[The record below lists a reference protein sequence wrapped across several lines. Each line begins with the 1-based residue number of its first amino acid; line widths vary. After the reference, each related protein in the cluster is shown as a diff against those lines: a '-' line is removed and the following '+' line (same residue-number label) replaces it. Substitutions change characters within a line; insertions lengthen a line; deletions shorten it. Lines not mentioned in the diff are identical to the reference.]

1 MIVEDA
7 EPRGGERGRQFV
19 VCPYCRAE
27 GRTMEQYVHPVGVRI
42 YPVSGTT
49 EVSVDI
55 EGTEIRPTDAA
66 DSQHGASVVLRFR
79 CEEGGHEWESELRFD
94 KGITTA
100 TDRRL
105 PDYDVETSEPF
116 TLWRD

>member
-1 MIVEDA
+1 MMVEDA
-7 EPRGGERGRQFV
+7 ESHGGERGQQFV
-19 VCPYCRAE
+19 IWPYCRWE
-27 GRTMEQYVHPVGVRI
+27 GRTMEQYVHPVGVKI

-55 EGTEIRPTDAA
+55 DGTEIRPTDAA
-66 DSQHGASVVLRFR
+66 ERQHGASVVLRFR
-79 CEEGGHEWESELRFD
+79 CEEGGREWESELRFE
-94 KGITTA
+94 KGITIVADT
-100 TDRRL
+100 RL

>member
-1 MIVEDA
+1 MIVEEADA
-7 EPRGGERGRQFV
+7 HGGERGQQFV

-27 GRTMEQYVHPVGVRI
+27 GKTMEHYVHPVGVRI

-55 EGTEIRPTDAA
+55 DGTEIRPTDAA
-66 DSQHGASVVLRFR
+66 ASQHGASVVLRFR

-94 KGITTA
+94 KGITA
-100 TDRRL
+100 VTDRRL
-105 PDYDVETSEPF
+105 ADYDIETSEPF

>member
-7 EPRGGERGRQFV
+7 DQHDGERGGQFL
-19 VCPYCRAE
+19 VCPYCREE
-27 GRTMEQYVHPVGVRI
+27 GGTMEQFVHPVGVRI

-55 EGTEIRPTDAA
+55 DGTEIRPTDAA
-66 DSQHGASVVLRFR
+66 ERQNGASVVVRFR
-79 CEEGGHEWESELRFD
+79 CEEGGHEWESELRFE
-94 KGITTA
+94 KGITTV

-105 PDYDVETSEPF
+105 ADYDVETSEPF

>member
-7 EPRGGERGRQFV
+7 DLHGDERGQQFV
-19 VCPYCRAE
+19 ICPYCRRE
-27 GRTMEQYVHPVGVRI
+27 RGTMERYVHPVGVKI

-49 EVSVDI
+49 EVSVDTD
-55 EGTEIRPTDAA
+55 GTEIRPTDAA
-66 DSQHGASVVLRFR
+66 ERQHGASVVLRFR
-79 CEEGGHEWESELRFD
+79 CEDGGHEWESELRFE
-94 KGITTA
+94 KGITTV
-100 TDRRL
+100 TDTRL